1 MSITLKYE
9 VLEQL
14 RQKGPLS
21 VREVHEGINQ
31 NRQISLN
38 AVATALNRLVK
49 QGLITRSG
57 TMRNYQYQYAPS
69 DTAIRKNAE
78 NTAKS
83 LLSEAGEAGLVHFI
97 DAIDKIHPQS
107 LAKLEDLLAQRRN
120 ITNSIKGVPDEK

>member
-9 VLEQL
+9 VLEQV
-14 RQKGPLS
+14 RQKGPIT
-21 VREVHEGINQ
+21 VREVHTAINQ
-31 NRQISLN
+31 TRKISFN

-49 QGLITRSG
+49 QGIIIRSG
-57 TMRNYQYQYAPS
+57 TMRNYQYQYAPT

-97 DAIDKIHPQS
+97 EAIDRIHPQS

-120 ITNSIKGVPDEK
+120 NPKGSSDEIR